1 MSFKKGGINL
11 KFDRSEDIKFTW
23 PKSPDMVLVE
33 EIPSIKKESN
43 NNSINFEINKRED
56 DDNSDEEDILFDYER
71 YNITSIRNEVIRDFK
86 FIEDNEVEM
95 EDNKIITKDYD
106 YYKAFDFFN

>member
-1 MSFKKGGINL
+1 
-11 KFDRSEDIKFTW
+11 
-23 PKSPDMVLVE
+23 MVLVE

-71 YNITSIRNEVIRDFK
+71 YNITSIRNEVIRDSK

-106 YYKAFDFFN
+106 YYKTFNFFN